1 MSYLDTPRLHF
12 AGTFTADPSTIN
24 NDINNYNPKNWND
37 LDVSWNPYGSHQWT
51 VQCVVSGFVDQN
63 GKFYGAKST
72 DPLMG
77 ASVTSISGS
86 SGASAKLVDLDP
98 DQQGRTRL
106 YGFNIQIA
114 AAGSTGSSLVQGH
127 FVDTATL
134 INLWFG
140 RVPARRGDS
149 AAGGAWQSVLENLKW
164 GDISVSPFLQQVQ
177 KASPSGLSIR
187 LSVYGFDADSTS
199 PTFRYGKIVG
209 TIGPSQQG
217 APPHIVAP
225 SRLLSPGGNSPMW
238 NAPAVVD
245 TTNKRLTIDLG
256 NSVPDQQPG
265 GPPMDLGTMQAAIIL
280 PNKNIPIGTI
290 NYSQKQYLQTA
301 GVSQLNLT
309 QQQADLVASNPLG
322 ILIAPKGVA
331 AVGLQENSDGILV
344 QVDRASVLMNP
355 GETTTVGLYASAFGQ
370 PRAKYPASIQ
380 LVQQQGGDNN
390 LPPDGVSFPGS
401 VTTDQNGRAPV
412 SIKASNPIPKPAGRE
427 FVDGQL
433 YFIGGPWASP
443 ADMAVGAPLT
453 VKVFNAMK
461 PIASPKWKDVQPIL
475 QQFYTLYAY
484 MAGIVDLSNYDSVK
498 ANAGR
503 IKSVMELSM
512 SDPAYMPVTRE
523 MSRDAT
529 KLIIQ
534 WINKGAPA

>member
-1 MSYLDTPRLHF
+1 
-12 AGTFTADPSTIN
+12 
-24 NDINNYNPKNWND
+24 
-37 LDVSWNPYGSHQWT
+37 
-51 VQCVVSGFVDQN
+51 
-63 GKFYGAKST
+63 
-72 DPLMG
+72 
-77 ASVTSISGS
+77 
-86 SGASAKLVDLDP
+86 
-98 DQQGRTRL
+98 
-106 YGFNIQIA
+106 
-114 AAGSTGSSLVQGH
+114 
-127 FVDTATL
+127 
-134 INLWFG
+134 
-140 RVPARRGDS
+140 
-149 AAGGAWQSVLENLKW
+149 
-164 GDISVSPFLQQVQ
+164 
-177 KASPSGLSIR
+177 
-187 LSVYGFDADSTS
+187 
-199 PTFRYGKIVG
+199 
-209 TIGPSQQG
+209 
-217 APPHIVAP
+217 
-225 SRLLSPGGNSPMW
+225 MW

-245 TTNKRLTIDLG
+245 LSKKRLTIDLG

-280 PNKNIPIGTI
+280 PNKKVPLGTI

-309 QQQADLVASNPLG
+309 QEQAELAASNPLG
-322 ILIAPKGVA
+322 ILITPKGVA

-355 GETTTVGLYASAFGQ
+355 GETATVGLYASTFGQ
-370 PRAKYPASIQ
+370 PRANYPVSIQ

-401 VTTDQNGRAPV
+401 VTTDQNGRAGI
-412 SIKASNPIPKPAGRE
+412 SIKASNPVPKPVGRE

-443 ADMAVGAPLT
+443 ADQAVGAPLT

-461 PIASPKWKDVQPIL
+461 PIPSPKWKDVQPIL

-484 MAGIVDLSNYDSVK
+484 MASIVDLSNYDSVK

-503 IKSVMELSM
+503 IKSVIELSM

-534 WINKGAPA
+534 WINKGSPA

>member
-24 NDINNYNPKNWND
+24 NDINNFNPANWNN
-37 LDVSWNPYGSHQWT
+37 LDVSWNPYGSHKWT
-51 VQCVVSGFVDQN
+51 IQCAVTGFVDQN
-63 GKFYGAKST
+63 GKFYGAKSS
-72 DPLMG
+72 DSLIG
-77 ASVTSISGS
+77 ASVQSVAGS
-86 SGASAKLVDLDP
+86 SGASAKLVDLDV

-106 YGFNIQIA
+106 YGLNVQVT
-114 AAGSTGSSLVQGH
+114 AAGSTAALVQGH
-127 FVDTATL
+127 FEDTATL
-134 INLWFG
+134 LNLWFG

-164 GDISVSPFLQQVQ
+164 GDTSGSPFLQQLQ
-177 KASPSGLSIR
+177 KASPAGLSIR
-187 LSVYGFDADSTS
+187 LSVYGYDADSTS
-199 PTFRYGKIVG
+199 PAFRHGKMVG

-217 APPHIVAP
+217 APAQIVAP

-238 NAPAVVD
+238 NAPALLD
-245 TTNKRLTIDLG
+245 TRAKSVTIDLG

-265 GPPMDLGTMQAAIIL
+265 GPPMNLGTMKAAIIL
-280 PNKNIPIGTI
+280 PTGNVPIGTI

-301 GVSQLNLT
+301 GVCQLNVT
-309 QQQADLVASNPLG
+309 QQQADLLASNPLG
-322 ILIAPKGVA
+322 ILIAPATGA
-331 AVGLQENSDGILV
+331 SVGLQENSDGILV
-344 QVDRASVLMNP
+344 QVDRGSLLMNP
-355 GETTTVGLYASAFGQ
+355 NDTASVGLYASAFGQ
-370 PRAKYPASIQ
+370 PKANYTAAIQ
-380 LVQQQGGDNN
+380 LVQQQGDNN
-390 LPPDGVSFPGS
+390 LPPNGVSFPAS
-401 VTTDQNGRAPV
+401 VITDKNGRAAIPV
-412 SIKASNPIPKPAGRE
+412 KAGNPVPKPAGRE

-443 ADMAVGAPLT
+443 ADQVAGAPLT
-453 VKVFNAMK
+453 VKVFNSMK

-484 MAGIVDLSNYDSVK
+484 MASIVDLSNYDSVK

-534 WINKGAPA
+534 LINKGAPA

>member
-37 LDVSWNPYGSHQWT
+37 LDVSWNPYGSHRWT
-51 VQCVVSGFVDQN
+51 IQCVVSGFVDQN
-63 GKFYGAKST
+63 GKLFGGKSD
-72 DPLMG
+72 DPLIG
-77 ASVTSISGS
+77 AAVKSVSGT

-114 AAGSTGSSLVQGH
+114 AAGSAGSSLVQGQ
-127 FVDTATL
+127 FVDTSTL

-164 GDISVSPFLQQVQ
+164 GDTSSSPFLQQLQ
-177 KASPSGLSIR
+177 KTSPSGLSIR

-209 TIGPSQQG
+209 TIGPNQQG

-225 SRLLSPGGNSPMW
+225 SRLLSPGGSSPMW

-245 TTNKRLTIDLG
+245 TSRKRLTIDLG

-309 QQQADLVASNPLG
+309 QQQADLVATNPLG
-322 ILIAPKGVA
+322 ILITPKGVA

-344 QVDRASVLMNP
+344 QVDRCSVLMNP

-370 PRAKYPASIQ
+370 PRAKFAAAIQ

-401 VTTDQNGRAPV
+401 VTTDQNGRAGISLKANNPV
-412 SIKASNPIPKPAGRE
+412 PKPAGRE

-443 ADMAVGAPLT
+443 SDMAVGAPLT